1 MTRVVNK
8 KIRFLRW
15 LNSGM
20 ILPFFFMAATSSI
33 ILYGFLFNAELAIA
47 EAYMDG
53 DLRLINTSLD
63 DFLTFLLTNKAHY
76 KNSPFQKFVYSIRG
90 IMIWLKGRI
99 KRQKAKANVAHHY
112 DSTDTLYQSF
122 LDERRQ

>member
-33 ILYGFLFNAELAIA
+33 ILYGFLL
-47 EAYMDG
+47 M
-53 DLRLINTSLD
+53 LI
-63 DFLTFLLTNKAHY
+63 K
-76 KNSPFQKFVYSIRG
+76 
-90 IMIWLKGRI
+90 
-99 KRQKAKANVAHHY
+99 
-112 DSTDTLYQSF
+112 
-122 LDERRQ
+122 